1 MYEDYSCEFLGL
13 MVENIVRKR
22 GKKFSLHQLLWGQL
36 KVKTRSKYAAVNPVS
51 TFFKEKEKEEMAVN
65 MYIGL

>member
-1 MYEDYSCEFLGL
+1 MMYEDYSCEFLGL
-13 MVENIVRKR
+13 MDENIVRKE
-22 GKKFSLHQLLWGQL
+22 KISLHQLLWGQL

>member
-13 MVENIVRKR
+13 MDENIVRKE
-22 GKKFSLHQLLWGQL
+22 KISLHQLLWGQL
-36 KVKTRSKYAAVNPVS
+36 KVKTISKYAAVIPVS
-51 TFFKEKEKEEMAVN
+51 TFFKEEKEEMAVN

>member
-1 MYEDYSCEFLGL
+1 MMYEDYSCEFLGL
-13 MVENIVRKR
+13 MDENIVRKE
-22 GKKFSLHQLLWGQL
+22 KISLHQLLWGQL
-36 KVKTRSKYAAVNPVS
+36 KVKTISKYAAVNPVS

>member
-1 MYEDYSCEFLGL
+1 MWFLGL
-13 MVENIVRKR
+13 MDENIVRKE
-22 GKKFSLHQLLWGQL
+22 KISLHQLLWGQL
-36 KVKTRSKYAAVNPVS
+36 KVKTRSKYAAVNPVP

>member
-13 MVENIVRKR
+13 MDENIVRKE
-22 GKKFSLHQLLWGQL
+22 KISLHQLLWGQL